1 LEKQLNGSRLMQVNS
16 HKKAADPVCGMQVDP
31 AHAGATAEYAG
42 KVWYFCRVDCRTKFA
57 AEPEKYADR
66 NGHSQA
72 RTDCQRAPRATPKA
86 TTAKSQ
92 TGQYTCPMHPEV
104 VQDIPGACPK
114 CGMALEPLMII
125 PATKQQWTCPMHP
138 EVIRD
143 APGACT
149 ICGMPLEPVRLAK
162 KDSADPELRSMNR
175 RLWVGTALTIPLVLV
190 AMREIFMSMWLR
202 QLPAL
207 PWNLIEFLLAT
218 PVVVWGGWP
227 FFVRAWHSLVN
238 RSLNMYTL
246 IGLGVA
252 VAYLYSVITLLAPG
266 IFPETFRLAD
276 GALPVYFE
284 SSASITVLV
293 LLGEVLQMRARH
305 TTSAAIRALLDL
317 APPAA
322 HRIAADGNEQDVLLG
337 EVHAGD
343 RLRVRPGEKLPVDGI
358 VEEGASSV
366 DESLVTGE
374 PLPVEKRV
382 GNPVIG
388 GTLNGRGS
396 LMMRAE
402 KVGAETLLARIVAMV
417 ATAQRSRAPIQSL
430 ADKVAGWFVPAVVCT
445 AVLTFIAWYLVGPS
459 PAFAHA
465 LVNAVAVLIIACP
478 CALGLATPM
487 SIMVAMGKGAQTGVL
502 FRNAEAVETLRRV
515 DTLLV
520 DKTGTLTEGKP
531 RVTAV
536 IPIAGARPAELLA
549 LAAALER
556 ASEHPLAAA
565 IIAAAEERGTA
576 LARVDE
582 FVSLTGQGVRGVVN
596 HQRVAIGN
604 EKLAA
609 ALNINLEP
617 AVVQAQRLRETG
629 ATIMYVMADDALVGF
644 IAVADPIKSTTAD
657 AIAGL
662 QQAGLQLV
670 MLTGDNE
677 TTAQAVAKTVGIDA
691 VVAGVSPE
699 GKAETVRRFK
709 SQGRHVAMAGDGV
722 NDAPALAAADVGIAM
737 GTGSDI
743 AMETASVTLVKGDL
757 RAILRARRLS
767 KATLTNIKQNLFW
780 AFGYNIFG
788 IPIAAGVLYPFF
800 GLLLS
805 PMIAAAAMSFSSV
818 AVVAN
823 ALRLR
828 YVRL

>member
-1 LEKQLNGSRLMQVNS
+1 
-16 HKKAADPVCGMQVDP
+16 
-31 AHAGATAEYAG
+31 
-42 KVWYFCRVDCRTKFA
+42 
-57 AEPEKYADR
+57 
-66 NGHSQA
+66 
-72 RTDCQRAPRATPKA
+72 
-86 TTAKSQ
+86 
-92 TGQYTCPMHPEV
+92 
-104 VQDIPGACPK
+104 
-114 CGMALEPLMII
+114 MII

-396 LMMRAE
+396 LVMRAE

-417 ATAQRSRAPIQSL
+417 ATAQRSRAPMQSL